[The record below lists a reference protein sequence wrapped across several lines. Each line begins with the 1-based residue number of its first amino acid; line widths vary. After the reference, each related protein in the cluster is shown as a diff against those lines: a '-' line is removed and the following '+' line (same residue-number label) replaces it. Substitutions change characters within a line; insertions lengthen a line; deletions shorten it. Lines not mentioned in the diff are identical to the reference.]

1 MIDVASALAHESV
14 ASGSPCEKKGAVV
27 RSPDTL
33 EKIQDAFRLFQS
45 QSEQLQTAYD
55 GLKRDLAVTHRRLR
69 EKNESLSVKVG
80 ELRRMSSRLECI
92 VASLTDG
99 VLVVDSE
106 LNVDLCNPVMARL
119 LGLSAD
125 ASARGPYRDMTNGL
139 GDAGLLESVLRT
151 GRPVLDSE
159 RSGIGRD
166 EREVVVLASA
176 APILDANGK
185 ILGAVEVMRDVT
197 EIRRLEERVQ
207 NQKRMAALGEMAASV
222 AHEIRNPLGTIEGFA
237 RLLKRDLAD
246 QPDPLRLAG
255 KIVEGVQNLNYVIT
269 NMLTY
274 ARPMSLQC
282 EPFPVAALFA
292 DVEPVLRDR
301 ARNERVTL
309 RIAEDGLDELGM
321 DGDIRQWRQ
330 VLLNLGLNAI
340 EACTEKSRKT
350 GEPQTCSATSVGEV
364 MLTAERRG
372 ARVALTVRD
381 NGCGIGTADRAR
393 LFDPFFTKKHGGTG
407 LGLSLCHKIVAA
419 HGGEIGFESR
429 EGEGS
434 MFVIL
439 APGACVDTKAA
450 AA

>member
-1 MIDVASALAHESV
+1 MMIETTSMPVLEAERACA
-14 ASGSPCEKKGAVV
+14 AARP
-27 RSPDTL
+27 PDTL
-33 EKIQDAFRLFQS
+33 GKIQDAFRLFQS

-69 EKNESLSVKVG
+69 EKNESLSAKVG

-99 VLVVDSE
+99 VLVVDRE

-119 LGLSAD
+119 IGLSPQAPT
-125 ASARGPYRDMTNGL
+125 RGPYRDMTNGL
-139 GDAGLLESVLRT
+139 GDAALLESVLRT
-151 GRPVLDSE
+151 GRPVLDRE
-159 RSGIGRD
+159 RSGVGRD
-166 EREVVVLASA
+166 GREVVVLASA
-176 APILDANGK
+176 APILDPNRQ

-246 QPDPLRLAG
+246 QPDRLRLAG

-282 EPFPVAALFA
+282 EPFAVAALLA
-292 DVEPVLRDR
+292 DVEPILQDR
-301 ARNERVTL
+301 ARNERVAL
-309 RIAEDGLDELGM
+309 SVDRDGLDDLVM

-330 VLLNLGLNAI
+330 VLLNLGMNAI
-340 EACTEKSRKT
+340 EACMEKFRRT
-350 GEPQTCSATSVGEV
+350 GAVRTRSQTPLGQVTLS
-364 MLTAERRG
+364 AERRG
-372 ARVALTVRD
+372 SRVALTVRD
-381 NGCGIGTADRAR
+381 NGCGIAAADRAR

-407 LGLSLCHKIVAA
+407 LGLSLCHKIVTA
-419 HGGEIGFESR
+419 HGGEIGLESR
-429 EGEGS
+429 EGRGS
-434 MFVIL
+434 LFLIL
-439 APGACVDTKAA
+439 APGARADTQDAA
-450 AA
+450 A